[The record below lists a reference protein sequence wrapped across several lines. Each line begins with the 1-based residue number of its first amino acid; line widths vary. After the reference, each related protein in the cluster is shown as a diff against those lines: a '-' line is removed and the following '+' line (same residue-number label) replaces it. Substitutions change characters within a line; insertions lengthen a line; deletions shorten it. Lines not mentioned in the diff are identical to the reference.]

1 MADFNEIIGNDQIK
15 EHMKRAISSGKVSHA
30 YILDGALGSGKILF
44 AKAFAQMLQCEN
56 ELPGGACHNCHSCR
70 QAETDVHPDIVYVT
84 HEKPA
89 TISVDDIRTQINVDI
104 ATKPYQGKY
113 KIYIVDEAEK
123 MNVQAQNALL
133 KTIEE
138 PPEYAII
145 MLLTTNAFGFL
156 QTILSRCVRLEL
168 KPVAQETIVDY
179 LVRKYKI
186 VDYRARE
193 AAAFSMGAVGRAIN
207 LATSESFNEL
217 RECAIETLKKVH
229 ELDMPNLMAIVKKTV
244 DFKNNIKDFLDIM
257 LMWYRDVL
265 MYKTIVDS
273 TNLIFQD
280 QIYDIKRRADRSSY
294 NDIKNS
300 LENIELAVKR
310 LDSNVNYEM
319 TIELLLL
326 NLKES

>member
-15 EHMKRAISSGKVSHA
+15 EHMKRAISSGKISHA
-30 YILDGALGSGKILF
+30 YILDGALGSGKIMF

-56 ELPGGACHNCHSCR
+56 EMSNGACHSCHSCR
-70 QAETDVHPDIVYVT
+70 QAETDAHPDIIYVT

-145 MLLTTNAFGFL
+145 MLLTTNAYGFL

-168 KPVAQETIVDY
+168 KPVPQDTIVDY
-179 LVRKYKI
+179 LVKKYKI

-193 AAAFSMGAVGRAIN
+193 AAAFSMGAVGRAVN
-207 LATSESFNEL
+207 LATSERFNEL
-217 RECAIETLKKVH
+217 RECAIDTLKKIN
-229 ELDMPNLMAIVKKTV
+229 ELDMPSLMATVKKTV
-244 DFKNNIKDFLDIM
+244 DFKNDIKDFLDIM

-265 MYKTIVDS
+265 LYKTIVDS
-273 TNLIFQD
+273 TQLIFQD

-294 NDIKNS
+294 NSIKKS
-300 LENIELAVKR
+300 LENIELAVRR
-310 LDSNVNYEM
+310 LDSNVNYEI

-326 NLKES
+326 NLAE